1 MAGDF
6 GGSREGEDE
15 QLIGQ
20 RRSRARERGEAPAN
34 DDGRVDETKTR
45 WNKNKAKHAD

>member
-1 MAGDF
+1 MAGGF

-34 DDGRVDETKTR
+34 DDGRVDEKRNGTS
-45 WNKNKAKHAD
+45 KAR